1 MLSTVSRVSNGEYRM
16 SLSWIANRSLKVSPK
31 ARLVADDES
40 AALRRKLESL
50 DWKPSN
56 GFLKDQVVDRSQ
68 LVTDQAG
75 RAA

>member
-1 MLSTVSRVSNGEYRM
+1 MLSTTSRVSNGEYRM

-50 DWKPSN
+50 DWRPSN

>member
-1 MLSTVSRVSNGEYRM
+1 MLSTASRVSNGEYRM

>member
-1 MLSTVSRVSNGEYRM
+1 MLSTTSRVSNGEYRM

-68 LVTDQAG
+68 LVTGQAG

>member
-1 MLSTVSRVSNGEYRM
+1 M

-68 LVTDQAG
+68 LVTEQAG

>member
-1 MLSTVSRVSNGEYRM
+1 M
-16 SLSWIANRSLKVSPK
+16 SLSWIANRSLKLSPR

-40 AALRRKLESL
+40 AALRRKLEAL
-50 DWKPSN
+50 NWKPAN

-68 LVTDQAG
+68 LVQEATE

>member
-1 MLSTVSRVSNGEYRM
+1 M

-31 ARLVADDES
+31 ARLVGDDEA
-40 AALRRKLESL
+40 AALRRKLESIE
-50 DWKPSN
+50 WRPSN

-68 LVTDQAG
+68 LVADPAD

>member
-1 MLSTVSRVSNGEYRM
+1 MLSTASRVSNGDYRM

-68 LVTDQAG
+68 LVTEQAG

>member
-1 MLSTVSRVSNGEYRM
+1 
-16 SLSWIANRSLKVSPK
+16 VSPK

>member
-1 MLSTVSRVSNGEYRM
+1 M

-31 ARLVADDES
+31 ARLVGDDE
-40 AALRRKLESL
+40 AAVLRRKLESIE
-50 DWKPSN
+50 WRPSN

-68 LVTDQAG
+68 LVADPTD